1 MTVYTVTY
9 KKRSFSSREVR
20 DIVVSVITLSVALFF
35 IVSRSKPVISL
46 LDALGISFLMTITAF
61 LFHEMSHK
69 FTAIHYGAWS
79 EFRMWPLGLLL
90 TIVTGFLGFLFAL
103 PGAVYFASYRN
114 PIREGKIAIA
124 GPSANLVIGV
134 ILLPVLL
141 FAHLGSLARVDIY
154 YLTYI
159 NIWLGFFNL
168 IPIPP
173 LDGSK
178 VFAWDRRNWAVI
190 FAIAAALVVYFFLF
204 L

>member
-1 MTVYTVTY
+1 
-9 KKRSFSSREVR
+9 
-20 DIVVSVITLSVALFF
+20 
-35 IVSRSKPVISL
+35 
-46 LDALGISFLMTITAF
+46 
-61 LFHEMSHK
+61 
-69 FTAIHYGAWS
+69 
-79 EFRMWPLGLLL
+79 
-90 TIVTGFLGFLFAL
+90 
-103 PGAVYFASYRN
+103 RN